1 MFTNEKLN
9 RRSCLKGLSLGVGGA
24 LFAPLLQKVAAAAS
38 GNVTPPKRFI
48 FFLFTNGFQ
57 ESGAI
62 PVGWKRGADAIR
74 QESLKGAELPRDIA
88 AFAPFQDR
96 MTIVQGLQGRHCAR
110 GHAGDYSA
118 LSGVNSPAAGNLP
131 RAQTI
136 DGALAKALPGIF
148 PMVGLGIAGGKNT
161 QATYGTSAWGK
172 GSPIAIQCRPELAYQ
187 SLFGN
192 VGATG
197 NDFLARKNLLDSIS
211 QDVRSLQSQ
220 IAGPEKELVEHHFG
234 ALEALSKRDGQMA
247 QLQEAGTLRREAP
260 KMPATPPKSMVD
272 VTAAQCDVAAA
283 ALISGMTN
291 VVTITSGVG
300 SIFGTDYSGI
310 SPSPTHGIGHGT
322 IDPKL
327 EVPGLEVLRRY
338 REHHSTQ
345 AARLLKKLQATP
357 EGNGTMLDNT
367 VLVFTSDCA
376 QTQHT
381 KGDHWPFVLVGDLG
395 GTLKTGQ
402 YVSYPMSRGS
412 QNGRKIEG
420 HGNNNAVDEG
430 VITPTDNPTIN
441 ALYCSLLHAAGAPRD
456 AFNAGTA
463 PAELCG
469 PLGELLV

>member
-1 MFTNEKLN
+1 MFAKKKFS
-9 RRSCLKGLSLGVGGA
+9 RRSCLKGISLGSGG
-24 LFAPLLQKVAAAAS
+24 LFFSPLLQKVEAAAN

-48 FFLFTNGFQ
+48 FFLFSNGYQ

-74 QESLKGAELPRDIA
+74 QESLKGAKLPRDIA

-110 GHAGDYSA
+110 GHAGHYSA
-118 LSGVNSPAAGNLP
+118 LSGVNSAAAHPP

-136 DGALAKALPGIF
+136 DGALGRAFPGIF
-148 PMVGLGIAGGKNT
+148 PMVGLGIAGGKPT

-187 SLFGN
+187 SLFGSI
-192 VGATG
+192 GATG

-211 QDVRSLQSQ
+211 QDVRRLQSQ

-247 QLQEAGTLRREAP
+247 QLQEAGTLRRKAP
-260 KMPATPPKSMVD
+260 KLPAKPPRTMVD

-283 ALISGMTN
+283 ALISGLTN

-338 REHHSTQ
+338 REHHSTH
-345 AARLLKKLQATP
+345 AAGILKKLQATP
-357 EGNGTMLDNT
+357 EGKGTMLDNT

-402 YVSYPMSRGS
+402 YVSYPMSRGG
-412 QNGRKIEG
+412 QNGKDI
-420 HGNNNAVDEG
+420 DEH
-430 VITPTDNPTIN
+430 VVTPTDNPTIN

-456 AFNAGTA
+456 AFNAGAA

-469 PLGELLV
+469 PLSELVV

>member
-1 MFTNEKLN
+1 
-9 RRSCLKGLSLGVGGA
+9 GVGGA

-74 QESLKGAELPRDIA
+74 QESLKGAKLPRDIA
-88 AFAPFQDR
+88 PFAPFQDR

-110 GHAGDYSA
+110 AHAGDYSA
-118 LSGVNSPAAGNLP
+118 LSGVNSAAAHPP

-136 DGALAKALPGIF
+136 DGALGKALPGIF

-161 QATYGTSAWGK
+161 QATYGTSAWGN

-192 VGATG
+192 IGATG

-247 QLQEAGTLRREAP
+247 QLQEAGTLRRKAP
-260 KMPATPPKSMVD
+260 KLPATPPKSMVD

-283 ALISGMTN
+283 ALISGLTN

-345 AARLLKKLQATP
+345 AAGLLKKLQETP
-357 EGNGTMLDNT
+357 EGKGTMLDNT
-367 VLVFTSDCA
+367 VLVFTSDSA

-402 YVSYPMSRGS
+402 YVSYPMSGGG
-412 QNGRKIEG
+412 QDGKKI
-420 HGNNNAVDEG
+420 DEH
-430 VITPTDNPTIN
+430 VITPPDNPAIN

-456 AFNAGTA
+456 AFNAGAA

-469 PLGELLV
+469 PLSELVV

>member
-74 QESLKGAELPRDIA
+74 QESLKGAKLPRDIA

-110 GHAGDYSA
+110 SHAGHYSA
-118 LSGVNSPAAGNLP
+118 LSGVNSPAAGHLP

-136 DGALAKALPGIF
+136 DGALAKAFPGIF
-148 PMVGLGIAGGKNT
+148 PHVGLGIAGGKNT
-161 QATYGTSAWGK
+161 QSTYGTSAWGK

-187 SLFGN
+187 SLFGSI
-192 VGATG
+192 GATG
-197 NDFLARKNLLDSIS
+197 DDFLARKNLLDSIS
-211 QDVRSLQSQ
+211 QDVRRLQSQ

-234 ALEALSKRDGQMA
+234 ALESLSKRDGQMSA
-247 QLQEAGTLRREAP
+247 LQEAGTLRRKAP
-260 KMPATPPKSMVD
+260 KMPAKPPKSMVD

-310 SPSPTHGIGHGT
+310 SPSPVHGIGHGT

-338 REHHSTQ
+338 REHHSTH
-345 AARLLKKLQATP
+345 AAGLLKKLQDTP
-357 EGNGTMLDNT
+357 EGKGSMLDNT

-381 KGDHWPFVLVGDLG
+381 KGDNWPFVLVGDLG

-402 YVSYPMSRGS
+402 YVSYPMGRGG
-412 QNGRKIEG
+412 QNGKDI
-420 HGNNNAVDEG
+420 DEH
-430 VITPTDNPTIN
+430 VTTPTDNPTIN

-456 AFNAGTA
+456 AFNAGA
-463 PAELCG
+463 AGAELCG
-469 PLGELLV
+469 PLSELVV

>member
-1 MFTNEKLN
+1 MFTNDKLN
-9 RRSCLKGLSLGVGGA
+9 RRSCLKGLSLGVGGG
-24 LFAPLLQKVAAAAS
+24 LFAPLLQKVAAAAN

-48 FFLFTNGFQ
+48 FFLFSNGFQ

-88 AFAPFQDR
+88 PFAPFQDR

-110 GHAGDYSA
+110 GHAGDYGA
-118 LSGVNSPAAGNLP
+118 LAGVNSSAKSPP

-136 DGALAKALPGIF
+136 DGALGKALPGIF

-172 GSPIAIQCRPELAYQ
+172 GSPISIQCRPELAYQ
-187 SLFGN
+187 SLFGSI
-192 VGATG
+192 GATG

-211 QDVRSLQSQ
+211 EDVRRLRSQ
-220 IAGPEKELVEHHFG
+220 IAGPERELVEHHFG
-234 ALEALSKRDGQMA
+234 ALESLSKRDQKMSE
-247 QLQEAGTLRREAP
+247 LQESGTLRRKAP
-260 KMPATPPKSMVD
+260 KMPAKPPRSMVD

-283 ALISGMTN
+283 ALISGLTN

-310 SPSPTHGIGHGT
+310 SPTNTHLIGHGST
-322 IDPKL
+322 DPKL

-338 REHHSTQ
+338 REHHSTH
-345 AARLLKKLQATP
+345 AAGILKKLQETP
-357 EGNGTMLDNT
+357 EGKGTMLDNT

-376 QTQHT
+376 NTQHCQGT
-381 KGDHWPFVLVGDLG
+381 NWPFVMVGDLG

-402 YVSYPMSRGS
+402 YVSYPMSKGT
-412 QNGRKIEG
+412 QDGKK
-420 HGNNNAVDEG
+420 VDEQ
-430 VITPTDNPTIN
+430 VVTPTDNPTIN
-441 ALYCSLLHAAGAPRD
+441 ALYCTLLHAAGAPRD
-456 AFNAGTA
+456 AFNAGA
-463 PAELCG
+463 AGAELCG
-469 PLGELLV
+469 PLNELVV

>member
-74 QESLKGAELPRDIA
+74 QESLKGAKLPRDIA
-88 AFAPFQDR
+88 PFAPFQDR

-110 GHAGDYSA
+110 GHAGDYGA
-118 LSGVNSPAAGNLP
+118 LSGVNSAAAHPP

-136 DGALAKALPGIF
+136 DGALGKALPGIF

-161 QATYGTSAWGK
+161 QATYGTSAWGN

-192 VGATG
+192 IGATG

-211 QDVRSLQSQ
+211 QDIRWLQSQ

-247 QLQEAGTLRREAP
+247 QLQEAGTLRRKAP
-260 KMPATPPKSMVD
+260 KLPAKPPRTMVD

-283 ALISGMTN
+283 ALISGLTN

-338 REHHSTQ
+338 REHHSTH
-345 AARLLKKLQATP
+345 AAGILKKLQATP

-367 VLVFTSDCA
+367 VLVFTSDSA

-402 YVSYPMSRGS
+402 YVSYPMSGGG
-412 QNGRKIEG
+412 QDGKKI
-420 HGNNNAVDEG
+420 DEH
-430 VITPTDNPTIN
+430 VITPPDNPAIN

-456 AFNAGTA
+456 AFNAGAA

-469 PLGELLV
+469 PLSELVV

>member
-1 MFTNEKLN
+1 MFTNDKLN

-48 FFLFTNGFQ
+48 FFLFSNGFQ

-88 AFAPFQDR
+88 PFAPFQDR

-110 GHAGDYSA
+110 GHAGDYGA
-118 LSGVNSPAAGNLP
+118 LAGVNSSAKSPP

-136 DGALAKALPGIF
+136 DGALGKALPGIF

-172 GSPIAIQCRPELAYQ
+172 GSPISIQCRPELAYQ
-187 SLFGN
+187 SLFGSI
-192 VGATG
+192 GATG

-211 QDVRSLQSQ
+211 EDVRRLRSQ
-220 IAGPEKELVEHHFG
+220 IAGPERELVEHHFG
-234 ALEALSKRDGQMA
+234 AIESLSKRDEKMSE
-247 QLQEAGTLRREAP
+247 LQESGTLRRKAP
-260 KMPATPPKSMVD
+260 KMPAKPPRSMVD

-283 ALISGMTN
+283 ALISGLTN

-310 SPSPTHGIGHGT
+310 SPTNTHLIGHGST
-322 IDPKL
+322 DPKL

-338 REHHSTQ
+338 REHHSTH
-345 AARLLKKLQATP
+345 AAGILKKLQETP
-357 EGNGTMLDNT
+357 EGKGTMLDNT

-376 QTQHT
+376 NTQHCQGT
-381 KGDHWPFVLVGDLG
+381 NWPFVMVGDLG

-402 YVSYPMSRGS
+402 YVSYPMSKGT
-412 QNGRKIEG
+412 QDGKK
-420 HGNNNAVDEG
+420 VDEQ
-430 VITPTDNPTIN
+430 VVTPIDNPAIN
-441 ALYCSLLHAAGAPRD
+441 ALYCTLLHAAGAPRD
-456 AFNAGTA
+456 AFNAGA
-463 PAELCG
+463 AGAELCG
-469 PLGELLV
+469 PLNELVV

>member
-74 QESLKGAELPRDIA
+74 QESLKGAKLPRDIA
-88 AFAPFQDR
+88 PFAPFQDR

-110 GHAGDYSA
+110 GHAGDYGA
-118 LSGVNSPAAGNLP
+118 LSGVNSAAAHPP

-136 DGALAKALPGIF
+136 DGALGKALPGIF

-161 QATYGTSAWGK
+161 QATYGTSAWGN

-192 VGATG
+192 IGATG

-247 QLQEAGTLRREAP
+247 QLQEAGTLRRKAP
-260 KMPATPPKSMVD
+260 KLPATPPKSMVD

-283 ALISGMTN
+283 ALISGLTN

-338 REHHSTQ
+338 REHHSTH
-345 AARLLKKLQATP
+345 AAGILKKLQATP

-367 VLVFTSDCA
+367 VLVFTSDSA

-402 YVSYPMSRGS
+402 YVSYPMSGGG
-412 QNGRKIEG
+412 QDGKKI
-420 HGNNNAVDEG
+420 DEH
-430 VITPTDNPTIN
+430 VITPPDNPAIN

-456 AFNAGTA
+456 AFNAGAA

-469 PLGELLV
+469 PLSELVV